1 MKSHLPFLLIPIL
14 LMTLFWS
21 TDKDSTE
28 ILVVLKKPM
37 QLRDDPEDPVVVA
50 RAPAQLPPR
59 AVKQMAQAKPGQRFV
74 VSLGN
79 GESAMVSFTS
89 SQRTVTGGKVLRGSF
104 PRQAGGSTLWV
115 QEGGRWAGTMNF
127 PDGRRFTLMPRSQ
140 GGYELERV
148 DLSRSPTC
156 ASGQLVYPSE
166 EELAT
171 RVRPLPE
178 GLGQWSP
185 REPLRRLNPEHRP
198 RDENY
203 QRINLRTFPRG
214 YTNRGRQSQVS
225 LVPFSNRKNKNK
237 RPVGEGGSVTMTS
250 TQISGG
256 GDEDTMASGKPSVQ
270 ARQPLKI
277 NMRGGT
283 QVDLLVLYCRSVASV
298 YGGDNGLKAA
308 AQLAVQNANE
318 AFSKSGANVS
328 LRMVH
333 LAPVNYTNAGSISQD
348 LRNLTFK
355 DKMLADEMN
364 RLRDEHRADLVTLIS
379 DRPAGGVGWLM
390 IRAKGM
396 AKMGVNVLGRSSLR
410 GYVLAHEVGHN
421 MGCQHAE
428 GDSGTSAD
436 GLYAW
441 GYGHR
446 FQVVEDNGGS
456 RQCRTV
462 MAYTPGRRIG
472 RFSNPNKLYRGV
484 ATGSESANNVK
495 VLNAGVEVV
504 SGYR

>member
-1 MKSHLPFLLIPIL
+1 MKSYLPFLPIPIL
-14 LMTLFWS
+14 SMTLFWS
-21 TDKDSTE
+21 TDKDPTE
-28 ILVVLKKPM
+28 TLVVLKKPM

-59 AVKQMAQAKPGQRFV
+59 VAKQMAQAKLGQRFA

-79 GESAMVSFTS
+79 GESATVIFTS
-89 SQRTVTGGKVLRGSF
+89 SQRTMTGGKVLRGSF
-104 PRQAGGSTLWV
+104 PGQAGGSTLWV
-115 QEGGRWAGTMNF
+115 QEGGRWAGAMNF

-140 GGYELERV
+140 CGYELERV
-148 DLSRSPTC
+148 DLSRSPIC
-156 ASGQLVYPSE
+156 ASGQLGDPSE
-166 EELAT
+166 EELAA
-171 RVRPLPE
+171 RVRPLPD

-214 YTNRGRQSQVS
+214 YTNSGRQSLES
-225 LVPFSNRKNKNK
+225 LVPFFNRKNKNK
-237 RPVGEGGSVTMTS
+237 RPVGEGATVTITS
-250 TQISGG
+250 TQTSGN
-256 GDEDTMASGKPSVQ
+256 GDAGSTTSGKPSVQ

-298 YGGDNGLKAA
+298 YGGDDGVRAA

-318 AFSKSGANVS
+318 AFSESGATVS

-355 DKMLADEMN
+355 DKVLADEMN

-390 IRAKGM
+390 TRARGM

-446 FQVVEDNGGS
+446 FQVVENNGGS

-462 MAYTPGRRIG
+462 MAYAPGRRIG
-472 RFSNPNKLYRGV
+472 RFSNPKIQYLGV
-484 ATGSESANNVK
+484 ATGSDSANNVR
-495 VLNAGVEVV
+495 VLNAGAEVV
-504 SGYR
+504 SRYR